1 MSPEAVRAA
10 VEEFASRV
18 DSCTPEAAMA
28 AAIDRAYRV
37 DGFKEEQV
45 VSGYYVRD
53 GMVSGGWRKVGLCGP
68 IVLIDER
75 QAS

>member
-1 MSPEAVRAA
+1 
-10 VEEFASRV
+10 
-18 DSCTPEAAMA
+18 MA

-53 GMVSGGWRKVGLCGP
+53 GKVSGGWRKVGLCGP